1 MVHWRK
7 DGRRGRKI
15 LQTRASDK
23 LFGEKGQEPG
33 PAKFVTTKRM
43 VDDLLYDYGYGIHS
57 KASCV
62 GRHSLK
68 VCATTE
74 KGELLEATGAI
85 YRAKSHYSPSFIAR
99 FTNPHAPEKVTGCHI
114 AEPAHMAF
122 QNSRCYQQVVYTY
135 CRGPSLRI
143 CSSHTLQSL
152 SESMF

>member
-15 LQTRASDK
+15 LQIRASDK

-33 PAKFVTTKRM
+33 PAKFVTTKRI
-43 VDDLLYDYGYGIHS
+43 VDDLLLYDYGYRIHS

-68 VCATTE
+68 VWATTE
-74 KGELLEATGAI
+74 NGELLEATRAI
-85 YRAKSHYSPSFIAR
+85 YRARVITRLLSSR
-99 FTNPHAPEKVTGCHI
+99 FTNPQAPEKVTGCHI
-114 AEPAHMAF
+114 AEPAPMAF
-122 QNSRCYQQVVYTY
+122 QNPRCYQQVVYTY

-143 CSSHTLQSL
+143 CSSHALQSL